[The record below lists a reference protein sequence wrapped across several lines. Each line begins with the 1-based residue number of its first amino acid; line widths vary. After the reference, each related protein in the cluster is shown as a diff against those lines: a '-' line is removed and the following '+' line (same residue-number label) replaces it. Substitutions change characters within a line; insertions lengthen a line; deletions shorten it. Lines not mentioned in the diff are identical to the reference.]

1 MIQGMAPFI
10 WIGLL
15 ALILLVIGLKMF
27 FGRGGPRD
35 VQGRKQFR
43 IRPVRRLIGLLVLAL
58 AGMTTLFALSV
69 VQFLR
74 LTSDVPVAQVELRQ
88 TAPQQFTATAST
100 PKLGTREYVLTGDQW
115 QIDARIV
122 RWRLPAL
129 MAGVPPLYR
138 LDRLSGRYEDVAQ
151 ERTAQRS
158 AHALDDWSVPD
169 LAYFKRRF
177 PNWLPFVDV
186 VFGSGAY
193 MPMFDGARYRVYV
206 DPRGALFVRPDDE
219 RTAARLKE
227 LGW

>member
-1 MIQGMAPFI
+1 MIEGMAPYV
-10 WIGLL
+10 WIGLI
-15 ALILLVIGLKMF
+15 ALILFIPGLKML

-35 VQGRKQFR
+35 EQGRKRFR
-43 IRPVRRLIGLLVLAL
+43 ARPVRRLIGLLLIAL
-58 AGMTTLFALSV
+58 AGTTALFALSV

-74 LTSDVPVAQVELRQ
+74 LTTDFPVAQVELRQ
-88 TAPQQFTATAST
+88 TAAQQFVATAST
-100 PKLGTREYVLTGDQW
+100 PQSGTREYPLAGDQW

-129 MAGVPPLYR
+129 LAGVPPLYR
-138 LDRLSGRYEDVAQ
+138 LDRLSGRYEDVSQ
-151 ERTAQRS
+151 ERSAQRT
-158 AHALDDWSVPD
+158 AHALDDWDAPD
-169 LAYFKRRF
+169 LAHLKRRF

-219 RTAARLKE
+219 RTAAWLKAH
-227 LGW
+227 GW

>member
-1 MIQGMAPFI
+1 VIQGMAPFI
-10 WIGLL
+10 WIGLV
-15 ALILLVIGLKMF
+15 ALVLLVLGAKMF
-27 FGRGGPRD
+27 LGRGGPRD
-35 VQGRKQFR
+35 AQGRKAFR
-43 IRPVRRLIGLLVLAL
+43 VRPVRRLIGLLVLAL
-58 AGMTTLFALSV
+58 AGVTTLLALSLF
-69 VQFLR
+69 QFLR
-74 LTSDVPVAQVELRQ
+74 LTTDMPIAQIELRQ

-100 PKLGTREYVLTGDQW
+100 PRQGTRDYVLLGDQW

-129 MAGVPPLYR
+129 LAGVPPLYR

-158 AHALDDWSVPD
+158 VHALDDWEVPD
-169 LAYFKRRF
+169 LAYLKRRF

-193 MPMFDGARYRVYV
+193 MPMFDNARYRVYV

-219 RTAARLKE
+219 RTASRLKE